1 MQSGRVLCPA
11 SDKCVHIRTARIVW
25 PAEVSALQGFT
36 PSTGTQSTYDRI
48 KTTGAAVIRPY
59 PMSTK
64 VSEAP
69 VAPNRAAAA
78 SSRLYSLDVFRGA
91 TIAAMILVNNPGNDF
106 PYAPLKHA
114 QWNGWTPTDLI
125 FPFFLFI
132 VGVSLSLSFRS
143 RMQRGESRKT
153 LLLHCLRRSVIISA
167 IGLFL
172 NGFPYFH
179 LATWR
184 VAGVLQRIAVA
195 YLAAAVITLF
205 AQTRGIVLWI
215 AGLLVGYWIVM
226 RFVPVP
232 GFGMPGT
239 DVPLLDP
246 NANLSWYI
254 DQHFLPGTM
263 YERVR
268 DPEGILSTFPSIATA
283 LLGVLTGEWLASR
296 HDAKQKTFG
305 TLAFGT
311 ASALAGLLWAVW
323 FPINK
328 KLWTSSFVL
337 FTAGCA
343 LVCLAACYWI
353 TDAKLH
359 RGFWTKPFVIFGTNA
374 IAAYT
379 LADLLSSLGFS
390 LRVHV
395 GRRAVTLQDYVYGH
409 AFAHV
414 SPVALGSL
422 AYSFAFVMVCFL
434 PIWWMYRKKIF
445 LKV

>member
-1 MQSGRVLCPA
+1 
-11 SDKCVHIRTARIVW
+11 
-25 PAEVSALQGFT
+25 
-36 PSTGTQSTYDRI
+36 
-48 KTTGAAVIRPY
+48 
-59 PMSTK
+59 MSTTLSETPV
-64 VSEAP
+64 VSS
-69 VAPNRAAAA
+69 RAAPA

-106 PYAPLKHA
+106 PYPPLRHA

-132 VGVSLSLSFRS
+132 VGVSLSSSFRS
-143 RMQRGESRKT
+143 RMQRGESKKT
-153 LLLHCLRRSVIISA
+153 LLLHSLRRSVIIFL

-184 VAGVLQRIAVA
+184 VAGVLQRIALV

-205 AQTRGIVLWI
+205 AETQGIVLWI
-215 AGLLVGYWIVM
+215 AGLLFGYWILM

-232 GFGMPGT
+232 AFGIPGT

-254 DQHFLPGTM
+254 DQQFLPGKM
-263 YERVR
+263 YEGVR
-268 DPEGILSTFPSIATA
+268 DPEGILSTFPAIATA
-283 LLGVLTGEWLASR
+283 LLGVLTGEWLATR
-296 HDAKQKTFG
+296 HDARQK
-305 TLAFGT
+305 AFGMLACGT
-311 ASALAGLLWAVW
+311 ACAVAGQLWGFW

-343 LVCLAACYWI
+343 LVCLGACYWV
-353 TDAKLH
+353 TDAKAN
-359 RGFWTKPFVIFGTNA
+359 RGFWTKPSVIFGTNA

-379 LADLLSSLGFS
+379 LAEILSSLGLS
-390 LRVHV
+390 LRIHV
-395 GRRAVTLQDYVYGH
+395 GRRAVTLQDYIYRH
-409 AFAHV
+409 TFAHV
-414 SPVALGSL
+414 TPVALGSL
-422 AYSFAFVMVCFL
+422 AYSLAFVLVCFL
-434 PIWWMYRKKIF
+434 PIWWMYRRRIF
-445 LKV
+445 LKI